1 MAHKIEWSD
10 DAIADFA
17 EITEFIERTSP
28 ANANAVVEAIRA
40 ASRRLPDFPSAHRI
54 VPEWRANE
62 LRETFVHRWRLMYR
76 VLPDRVRIVSVV
88 QGSQLLDNIEGRSF
102 QDGPQQEYVAS

>member
-10 DAIADFA
+10 DAIADVA
-17 EITEFIERTSP
+17 EFIERTSP

-54 VPEWRANE
+54 VPEWGGNE
-62 LRETFVHRWRLMYR
+62 RRETFVHRWRLMYR
-76 VLPDRVRIVSVV
+76 VLPDRVRIVGVIH
-88 QGSQLLDNIEGRSF
+88 GSRLRGSIDARSF
-102 QDGPQQEYVAS
+102 QESQQQEYVAS